1 MIALGAIGAILIY
14 RITILTSRQLYGVEE
29 TVNKS
34 LVLIP
39 FTAAILNLIII
50 TLLNHC
56 YEHLARYLTDIEY
69 RRTQS
74 EYDDSLSLKIYLFQF
89 VNYYSA
95 IIYIAFL
102 KGNFLG
108 STNFFGSQEEQ
119 CLPGGCLLEI
129 FIQLAIT
136 MIGKQAISVFIEIS
150 MPFMD
155 KLYKILMTKM
165 GFTKTQEETTQDEDN
180 VVVCNQWTED
190 FKLQCWNSLGL
201 FEEYLEMSE
210 CIIELYIFWIAS
222 KKQFFYF

>member
-1 MIALGAIGAILIY
+1 MVALIAIAAIIIY
-14 RITILTSRQLYGVEE
+14 RITILISRQLYGHEE
-29 TVNKS
+29 SVTKS
-34 LVLIP
+34 LVLVP

-50 TLLNHC
+50 TLLNQC
-56 YEHLARYLTDIEY
+56 YEQLARYLTDMEY

-95 IIYIAFL
+95 IIYIAFV
-102 KGNFLG
+102 KGNFIG
-108 STNFFGSQEEQ
+108 STNFFGAQDEI
-119 CLPGGCLLEI
+119 CLPGGCLFEI

-136 MIGKQAISVFIEIS
+136 MIGKQAISVAIEVS
-150 MPFMD
+150 MPFVD

-165 GFTKTQEETTQDEDN
+165 GFTKTQEEITQEEDH

-190 FKLQCWNSLGL
+190 FRLQCWDSMGL

-210 CIIELYIFWIAS
+210 CIIEFSFLDLF
-222 KKQFFYF
+222 QE